1 MAKEDKIGALW
12 LSHSA
17 NEKAPFAKGE
27 IEINGQKQRIVVWKN
42 RFKDAENKPD
52 YIIEKDTSTRSGQA
66 VPASGWAKPA
76 ESKVDDMESIPFNG
90 GTF

>member
-1 MAKEDKIGALW
+1 MAKEDRIGALW

-27 IEINGQKQRIVVWKN
+27 IEINGQKQRIVIWKN

-52 YIIEKDTSTRSGQA
+52 YTIEKDTGIKSGAPLQPTA
-66 VPASGWAKPA
+66 GWVKP
-76 ESKVDDMESIPFNG
+76 EERKLDGDQIPF
-90 GTF
+90 